1 MVLPRTLYAVGFAC
15 VLTLGSVFLI
25 GALSSLLV
33 ATFPALGRGLAFAAL
48 VETAVYLG
56 LACWLVRDFEVPR
69 ARLGLGP
76 ASLELLLV
84 GAALGVAL
92 HGPADFVETWVERW
106 LPLPDAVLFE
116 RAARLSPSS
125 LGERALL
132 LLAAAAL
139 VPFVEELFFRGA
151 LWAWLARAS
160 SARFAVWV
168 SGVCFTLSHAEPR
181 SWPALGVVAGALGAL
196 RWASPSLLPC
206 ILLHATFNA
215 TTLAVIFAHPREA
228 LGRTQP
234 SWLLFALGGAASVAL
249 LLRAWRARPF
259 LSENLG

>member
-1 MVLPRTLYAVGFAC
+1 MIPRALYAVGFAC

-25 GALSSLLV
+25 AALSSLFV

-48 VETAVYLG
+48 VEAAVYLG
-56 LACWLVRDFEVPR
+56 ITRWLARDFEVPR
-69 ARLGLGP
+69 ARLGLTP
-76 ASLELLLV
+76 ASLELLLI

-92 HGPADFVETWVERW
+92 HGPADFVEGWVERW
-106 LPLPDAVLFE
+106 LPLPDEVVLARAV
-116 RAARLSPSS
+116 RLAPSA

-132 LLAAAAL
+132 LVAAAAL

-151 LWAWLARAS
+151 LWAWLARVS
-160 SARFAVWV
+160 GARLGLWV
-168 SGVCFTLSHAEPR
+168 SAICFTLSHAEPR

-196 RWASPSLLPC
+196 RWVSSSLLPC
-206 ILLHATFNA
+206 VLLHATFNA

-228 LGRTQP
+228 LGRAEP
-234 SWLLFALGGAASVAL
+234 SWLLFGLGGAASAAL
-249 LLRAWRARPF
+249 LLRAWRARPL